1 MKNFN
6 EIYFVFCI
14 LYNVY
19 RSLGI
24 GIKKEEAKESGNGLD
39 IFLYSCAA
47 VVVAAL
53 HRRKTVKMV

>member
-24 GIKKEEAKESGNGLD
+24 GTKKEEAKESGNGVD

-47 VVVAAL
+47 LMVAAWN
-53 HRRKTVKMV
+53 RKKTGNMV